1 MSLLEKKII
10 VALYCRLS
18 VDDALDGDSNS
29 IQNQKKMLEKY
40 CKDNGYTNYR
50 FYVDD
55 GVSGT
60 TFQREGFQQMIADI
74 EAGLVGTVIV
84 KDMSRFGRDYLQVGM
99 YTEMMFPEH
108 DIHFIAIN
116 DGVDSEK
123 GENDFTPLRNL
134 FNEWYARDTSKKIR
148 SVLRTKGM
156 SGKPLNGRAPYG
168 YLMGENGYYVVD
180 EETAPTVK
188 EIFALCLAG
197 NGPAQIARILKERGV
212 PTPATTTFRRTG
224 KPPRG
229 YLPDSPCFW
238 EASTISGILSRKE
251 YLGHLVVFKQTIKSY
266 KCKKRINNSEDKQ
279 AIFENTHEAII
290 DAETW
295 QRVQEIRANKHRMT
309 KMGERGMFSGLL
321 FCAGC
326 GQHLNQHRT
335 VSLPPD
341 RENYICSSYRKRT
354 GNCTAHYIRT
364 SVLEQL
370 VTEDLRR
377 VTHFAAEHEKQF
389 VELMVSKTMKEHRRE
404 INEAQRTLEAQQAR
418 INELDLI
425 IKRLFEDSATGKMTQ
440 NRFMKLSQGYEDEQA
455 KLEASVQELSTMIAE
470 QKEKSVNVDS
480 FLSVVRKYLSFEK
493 LDATILNAFI
503 QKIIVH
509 EADKSSG
516 KRVQKI
522 EIVYNFVGAI
532 EIPEAEETQQLPP
545 VHAAMELEKHRKKRK
560 TAGISENFV

>member
-560 TAGISENFV
+560 TA